1 MASQIQTQ
9 VFQNVTQVNKD
20 TVTFTLSP
28 TDVAFAN
35 TLRRLIIT
43 GVETVGFRSDMTE
56 TGTTTDVEVL
66 KNSTPMTN
74 EMLADRIGLLPITV
88 NDPLQFDTN
97 KYVFRLS
104 VTNDKSD
111 AQDVFASDIEV
122 FKIGDDGEE
131 TKVPNVQFFP
141 PDSVTG
147 STALLAV
154 LKGKRPGQTA
164 ETVELRAKAS
174 RGTGREHARFIPVSQ
189 CAYRYT
195 RDTNEQRIEDLFR
208 DWMVNRKYLKPGQ
221 DMKSLEPE
229 KLGMYRREYN
239 TMEIDRCYLLNEK
252 DEPFSFDFTV
262 ETVGTMPVGMI
273 VKRALEAGISMC
285 QKYINLD
292 KEKLPVNVRENPAA
306 NRLEGFDYTFEKED
320 HTLGNLLQS
329 FIDLYLLDGSKVTY
343 VGYKV
348 PHPLRDEMVL
358 RIGVAGEA
366 INARQVLAEAARGC
380 VALFSGWLDS
390 WKAATGEVGAS
401 TAGPKGP
408 SIVRGQKVMVK
419 KAATGAKKPGSTGKI
434 G

>member
-1 MASQIQTQ
+1 M
-9 VFQNVTQVNKD
+9 VFQNVTRVNKD

-43 GVETVGFRSDMTE
+43 GVETIGFRSDMTE
-56 TGTTTDVEVL
+56 TGTTTDVEIL

-74 EMLADRIGLLPITV
+74 EMLADRIGLLPVTV
-88 NDPLQFDTN
+88 ADPLQFDGN

-104 VTNDKSD
+104 VTNDKAD
-111 AQDVFASDIEV
+111 PLDVTASDIEV
-122 FKIGDDGEE
+122 FQVGEDGEE

-141 PDSVTG
+141 ADPVTG
-147 STALLAV
+147 QTALLAV
-154 LKGKRPGQTA
+154 LKGKRVSQTP
-164 ETVELRAKAS
+164 ETVEIRAKAS
-174 RGTGREHARFIPVSQ
+174 RGTGREHARFIPISQ
-189 CAYRYT
+189 CAYRYS
-195 RDTNEQRIEDLFR
+195 RDTNEQRIDELFR
-208 DWMVNRKYLKPGQ
+208 EWMTSKKYLKPGQ

-229 KLGMYRREYN
+229 KLAMYRREYN
-239 TMEIDRCYLLNEK
+239 TMEIDRCYLVDEK
-252 DEPFSFDFTV
+252 GEPFSFDFTV
-262 ETVGTMPVGMI
+262 ETVGTMPVTMI
-273 VKRALEAGISMC
+273 VKRALESGIKMC
-285 QKYINLD
+285 QKYINVD

-380 VALFSGWLDS
+380 VALFTGWLES
-390 WKAATGEVGAS
+390 WKTATGEVAS
-401 TAGPKGP
+401 TSTGAKGAP
-408 SIVRGQKVMVK
+408 TIVRGQKVMVK
-419 KAATGAKKPGSTGKI
+419 KAPGTKKPGSMI
-434 G
+434 S